1 MDIWKKCGNGTKW
14 FGYRGRR
21 EINTILKGCG
31 KGKLDFGNCGYYNK
45 VNVYLNGQ
53 EVGSATGY
61 KPNNIAEFNFN
72 DGDLI
77 EIVAN
82 ADNAVIQ
89 FNSFSVSSC
98 GCPGTFNFDVHIKK
112 YVNFQIRNSFD
123 MTSFVRG

>member
-1 MDIWKKCGNGTKW
+1 MEIWNKCGNGTIW
-14 FGYRGRR
+14 FGYRGGR
-21 EINTILKGCG
+21 EISTTLKGCG
-31 KGKLDFGNCGYYNK
+31 NGKLDFGNCGKYNK

-89 FNSFSVSSC
+89 FNSFSVSTC
-98 GCPGTFNFDVHIKK
+98 GCPGTFIF
-112 YVNFQIRNSFD
+112 
-123 MTSFVRG
+123 